1 MIETIGWFFFDLF
14 ILGYVEDPLTGWSF
28 RFPGGMQFAIY
39 VEVRWVSESDI
50 FMQKIYA
57 CAGTL
62 AENGRACMQGGVYWD
77 AMILVLVIKAVPLCF
92 M

>member
-39 VEVRWVSESDI
+39 VEVGWISEVQYRTLGGPLGYYSVYVQRVYVR
-50 FMQKIYA
+50 MLWYIYSF
-57 CAGTL
+57 CIIRGT
-62 AENGRACMQGGVYWD
+62 
-77 AMILVLVIKAVPLCF
+77 PLCF